1 MVNWKVLLL
10 VVSFVAIGATAQDTE
25 ETLLLSGDPV
35 VEEIRVVGEMSGPP
49 IWKITKDE
57 HALWILGYPEWV
69 HDDSLWKSD
78 FVEDVMAHSNE
89 WITFTGARYTSLNP
103 LKMAQALRKFRRMQR
118 IPDRGTLDSVLS
130 TDAYQ
135 LFIGVKLSYAP
146 KRDDL
151 ERLRPSFASKELFE
165 SAAESAGLVKGRRTI
180 HRAMKQRARK
190 HRVTEI
196 RGSIS
201 LNDLA
206 VLDSMAETLPNA
218 EQTCLQ
224 RRLQGLDGHLET
236 ISRLAAAWVEGDLT
250 LIRVFSDDVVEDSC
264 DPRSLVSQPEALM
277 QLVSSSQEIW
287 DNNVD
292 RALRENAST
301 FAMLPLEDLL
311 DDDGP
316 LLRFQE
322 GGYEIRVF

>member
-1 MVNWKVLLL
+1 MVNRRFSLIL
-10 VVSFVAIGATAQDTE
+10 VSFLSIGAVAQDTT
-25 ETLLLSGDPV
+25 ETRSVSNNPV
-35 VEEIRVVGEMSGPP
+35 VEEIKVKGEMSGPP
-49 IWKITKDE
+49 IWKITKDK

-69 HDDSLWKSD
+69 LDDNLWQSD
-78 FVEDVMAHSNE
+78 FVEDVMTHSNE
-89 WITFTGARYTSLNP
+89 WITFTGARYTTLNP

-118 IPDRGTLDSVLS
+118 IPERGTLDSVLS

-135 LFIGVKLSYAP
+135 LFSGVKLRYAP
-146 KRDDL
+146 KRDNL

-165 SAAESAGLVKGRRTI
+165 SAAESAGLVKGSRTI

-196 RGSIS
+196 KGSIS
-201 LNDLA
+201 LNDLT

-218 EQTCLQ
+218 EQICLQ
-224 RRLQGLDGHLET
+224 SRLHGLDRRIET
-236 ISRLAAAWVEGDLT
+236 ISNLAAAWVEGDLS
-250 LIRVFSDDVVEDSC
+250 LIRTFSDDVIEESC

-277 QLVSSSQEIW
+277 QLASSFQAIW

-301 FAMLPLEDLL
+301 FAILPLDALL
-311 DDDGP
+311 YDDGP
-316 LLRFQE
+316 LLKFQE
-322 GGYEIRVF
+322 RGYEIRVF